1 MKVRNL
7 SNVSGFTLV
16 ELMVVV
22 AIIGVLTSVAIP
34 NFRRYQ
40 AKSKTSEAKIQLAG
54 IYSAQTTMQSDYD
67 HFATCLLKAG
77 FTAPV
82 NNYYAVGHAA
92 TNNTANALVRGEGG
106 DCPDGATFRWA
117 AAKNVGG
124 VRAFVGT
131 FSAQVASATVN
142 NTGETFTAGALGYI
156 DSNNNT
162 AATGSIWTMD
172 NNKNLVQVRIGY

>member
-1 MKVRNL
+1 MNKKNL
-7 SNVSGFTLV
+7 KSKKGFTLV

-82 NNYYAVGHAA
+82 NNYYAVGHSA
-92 TNNTANALVRGEGG
+92 TANAANTLVRGEGG
-106 DCPDGATFRWA
+106 DCPNGDTFQWA

-124 VRAFVGT
+124 VSVTTAIHT
-131 FSAQVASATVN
+131 AQLTAIVDA
-142 NTGETFTAGALGYI
+142 TGETFTASAVGYI

-162 AATGSIWTMD
+162 AATASIWSIDDTKAVTQ
-172 NNKNLVQVRIGY
+172 NRIGY